1 MHDAVLAFLSRPAVL
16 LGWVVIALTCTA
28 TVILDLWRNNAGLGG
43 LMKAVWALTVLYSGP
58 LGLAIYW
65 ATGRRQISRDSL
77 WRRGWRS
84 TAHCYAGCGMGE
96 IVGLMLTVGILS
108 LGTTPTA
115 LVTFGFAFVFGL
127 ILTIGPLMADGVAL
141 PIAAKD
147 AVISETLSIA
157 VMEIVAIGVDLWL
170 SAQVSFADPLFWTS
184 MVFSLTAGLL
194 AAWPVNVALV
204 AAGVK
209 EGMMDP
215 RKMDAAGTD

>member
-1 MHDAVLAFLSRPAVL
+1 MHDALLTVLSRPDVL
-16 LGWVVIALTCTA
+16 IAWIVVALACTA
-28 TVILDLWRNNAGLGG
+28 IVILDLQRNNAGLDP
-43 LMKAVWALTVLYSGP
+43 LMKAVWALTTLYSGP
-58 LGLAIYW
+58 LGLAVYW
-65 ATGRRQISRDSL
+65 TTGRRQIARDSL

-96 IVGLMLTVGILS
+96 IVGLTLTVGILS

-115 LVTFGFAFVFGL
+115 LITFAFAFVFGL
-127 ILTIGPLMADGVAL
+127 VLTIGPLMADGVA
-141 PIAAKD
+141 PATAARD
-147 AVISETLSIA
+147 ALISETASIT

-170 SAQVSFADPLFWTS
+170 SAGATLVDPLFWTS
-184 MVFSLTAGLL
+184 MAFSLTAGLL

-215 RKMDAAGTD
+215 RHLDAADAA